1 MVILSRWALKL
12 AIAAVMSIACAQLQP
27 PPTPTP
33 DPEMP
38 VDATTLDR
46 KVMFGYRGWFGCP
59 GEGSQRDGWQRWF
72 RGGAPVAAGVTVDL
86 WPDTTERRD
95 AERCVTEL
103 ALPDGAGA
111 TVFSSFNP
119 DTVDRHFEW
128 MKDYGLDGVFFERPL
143 AELDNPALFEF
154 RNQVA
159 RNVRDAAEK
168 HGRVFAIMYDIGGDD
183 SHDADA
189 IRRDWAYLVDTL
201 PLTESPRYLRR
212 DGKPVLGIRG
222 LGYTTARA
230 TPDEAMALIEY
241 LREGAEPRYRTALVG
256 GVPVQW
262 RTLTGDS
269 RTDPAWADVYRSFD
283 VISPWTVGGYG
294 DETGADLFKRQ
305 LLIPDV
311 EDTAA
316 AGAAYMAV
324 VWPGLSRRNAT
335 AAMPL
340 NSVPRNGGHFY
351 WRQVHNAISAG
362 AAMLYV
368 ASFDG
373 LGDGTAMF
381 KLAQSADKTPAEG
394 LFVPLDADGFALPAD
409 WYLRLGGETG
419 KALRGEFPLSPDL
432 PVTPVRPARD
442 TGSSLRIE
450 YKSTSDW
457 TTLDIEGSNAIVAM
471 EIVETQ
477 GEPTRL
483 EADHGHLALGQSLYG
498 AQSGR
503 TVGITVKYTL
513 DLAPLENGITLLL
526 QKGPLG
532 RVVLR
537 IIKFTDTGARVLH
550 EMNLTV
556 TQGEGV
562 DTPLPIV
569 LDRLL
574 D

>member
-1 MVILSRWALKL
+1 MVNLSRWALKL
-12 AIAAVMSIACAQLQP
+12 GVAAVMCIACAQLQP

-33 DPEMP
+33 DPEVP
-38 VDATTLDR
+38 VDATTLAR

-72 RGGAPVAAGVTVDL
+72 LGGAPVAAAVAVDL
-86 WPDTTERRD
+86 WPDTSELRD

-103 ALPDGAGA
+103 ALPDGSGA

-128 MKDYGLDGVFFERPL
+128 MKEYGLDGVFLERPL
-143 AELDNPALFEF
+143 TALDSPALSEF

-159 RNVRDAAEK
+159 RNVRDAAEN
-168 HGRVFAIMYDIGGDD
+168 HGRVFAIMYDIIGGGSDA
-183 SHDADA
+183 ADA
-189 IRRDWAYLVDTL
+189 IRRDWTYLVDIL
-201 PLTESPRYLRR
+201 RLTESPRYLQH

-222 LGYTTARA
+222 LGYTATQA
-230 TPDEAMALIEY
+230 TPKEAMALADY
-241 LREGAEPRYRTALVG
+241 LREGAEPRYKTALVG

-262 RTLTGDS
+262 RTLTGES
-269 RTDPAWADVYRSFD
+269 RTDRAWTDVYRSFD
-283 VISPWTVGGYG
+283 VISPWTVGSYG
-294 DETGADLFKRQ
+294 DETGDDIFKRQ

-311 EDTAA
+311 EEAAA
-316 AGAAYMAV
+316 AGAGYMAV

-335 AAMPL
+335 AATPL

-351 WRQVHNAISAG
+351 WRQVHNAISAA

-381 KLAQSADKTPAEG
+381 KLAQAADKTPAEG
-394 LFVPLDADGFALPAD
+394 LFVTLNADGFALPGD

-419 KALRGEFPLSPDL
+419 KALRGEIPLSPDL
-432 PVTPVRPARD
+432 PMTPVRPARD

-513 DLAPLENGITLLL
+513 DPGALEDATTFLL

-532 RVVLR
+532 RIVLR
-537 IIKFTDTGARVLH
+537 VIKFTYTGARVLR

-562 DTPLPIV
+562 DTPLPIF